1 MEFKKYNHKIEE
13 KKISDFWIKKGLF
26 KSKKSKLKKNF
37 SIVIPP
43 PNVTGRLHMGH
54 ALNNSLQDVLIRFKR
69 MKGFETLWQPGT
81 DHAGIATQAIVENNL
96 SKDGIDK
103 NDLGREKFIKKVWEW
118 KKESGE
124 IILDQL
130 KKIGCSCDWSRTRF
144 TMDKDLSKAVVKVFV
159 DLYKSKLIY
168 KDKKLVNW
176 DTHLKTA
183 ISDLEVLQK
192 DVQSQLYYINY
203 QIKDS
208 DKKITIATTRPETMM
223 GDTAVAVNPK
233 DERYISLVGKE
244 VDIPI
249 VNRTVKIVADH
260 YADPEQGSGA
270 VKITPAHDFNDYEV
284 GKRNK
289 LEIINIFEKNGKIN
303 KNGIKDFI
311 GLDRFEA
318 RKLLVRRLKD
328 NGSLVKIENINNKV
342 PYGDRSNTIIEP
354 LLTEQWF
361 VNAKKLSKKPIE
373 IVKKNK
379 TSFFPNNWTKTFFQ
393 WMNEIEPWCIS
404 RQIWWGHR
412 IPAWYDENENIF
424 VAESEKEAFALA
436 KKKNKNKKIKLTQE
450 TDVLDTWFSSA
461 LWPFATLG
469 WPNKT
474 KEFKKFYPTSV
485 LVTGFDIIFFW
496 VARMLMMGSYFN
508 KLTPFH
514 KVYVHALVRDEK
526 GQKMSKSKGNV
537 IDPLEL
543 ISEYGAD
550 SLRFTLI
557 SMASPGRDVKLSKDR
572 VTGNRN
578 FITKIWSANNFL
590 KLNNC
595 KLNKEINLK
604 LIKLPINH
612 WIFNEFVKTQNLVSK
627 NIEIFRF
634 DEAAKHAYQFVWHSY
649 CDWYLEFLKPIF
661 NSKNKTEI
669 SEAKAFSSYL
679 MANILKILHPFI
691 PFFTESVWKKN
702 NYKEV
707 FKDYLISSPW
717 PDYKIL
723 NKFSK
728 NQKNINDLIEI
739 ISNIRSTKAELK
751 ITPKLYCDVFFSQKS
766 TKLKNLINSNINLIK
781 HVGRINSV
789 NKTKSNDKNND
800 KNSIDILVF
809 KEKLTLRFNEDIDLA
824 SQKERIL
831 QKIESINKQIYN
843 LNNKLKNKAYVMN
856 APKEIVQNDKN
867 LVKELAIED
876 KKLRSIVSSIN

>member
-1 MEFKKYNHKIEE
+1 MEFKKYNHTREE

-26 KSKKSKLKKNF
+26 KPKKRKSNKRF

-54 ALNNSLQDVLIRFKR
+54 ALNNSLQDVLVRFNR
-69 MKGFETLWQPGT
+69 MKGLETLWQPGT
-81 DHAGIATQAIVENNL
+81 DHAGIATQAVVENNL
-96 SKDGIDK
+96 LKDGVKK
-103 NDLGREKFIKKVWEW
+103 NDLGREKFIKKVWDW
-118 KKESGE
+118 KEESGG

-130 KKIGCSCDWSRTRF
+130 KKLGCSCDWSRTRF
-144 TMDKDLSKAVVKVFV
+144 TMDKDLSKAVIKVFV
-159 DLYKSKLIY
+159 DLYNNKLIY

-176 DTHLKTA
+176 DTKLQTA
-183 ISDLEVLQK
+183 ISDLEVMQK
-192 DVQSQLYYINY
+192 DVQSQLYYIDYSIDN
-203 QIKDS
+203 S
-208 DKKITIATTRPETMM
+208 DQKITIATTRPETMM

-233 DERYISLVGKE
+233 DERYINLIGKK
-244 VDIPI
+244 VFIPI
-249 VNRTVKIVADH
+249 VDRKIKIISDH

-284 GKRNK
+284 GKRNN

-303 KNGIKDFI
+303 KNGLKEFF

-318 RKLLVRRLKD
+318 RKLLVKKLKEK
-328 NGSLVKIENINNKV
+328 GSIVKIENIKNKV

-361 VNAKKLSKKPIE
+361 VDAKKLSKKPIK
-373 IVKKNK
+373 IVKEGK
-379 TSFFPNNWTKTFFQ
+379 TSFFPSNWSKTFFQ

-412 IPAWYDENENIF
+412 IPAWYDNNGNIF
-424 VAESEKEAFALA
+424 VAENEKDAVTLA
-436 KKKNKNKKIKLTQE
+436 KKKNGNNQFKLRQE

-474 KEFKKFYPTSV
+474 KELNKFYPTSV

-496 VARMLMMGSYFN
+496 VARMLMMGNYFR
-508 KLTPFH
+508 KKTPFN

-543 ISEYGAD
+543 INEYGAD

-595 KLNKEINLK
+595 KYNKEINLNS
-604 LIKLPINH
+604 IKLPINQ
-612 WIFNEFVKTQNLVSK
+612 WIYNEFIKTQNLVTK

-634 DEAAKHAYQFVWHSY
+634 DEAAKYAYQFVWNTY

-661 NSKNKTEI
+661 NSKIKGDI
-669 SEAKAFSSYL
+669 KEAKTFSSFM
-679 MANILKILHPFI
+679 MANILRILHPFI
-691 PFFTESVWKKN
+691 PFFTENLWSLNHYKRIFKN
-702 NYKEV
+702 
-707 FKDYLISSPW
+707 FLISSTW
-717 PDYKIL
+717 PDLKKI

-728 NQKNINDLIEI
+728 NQNDINYLIEL
-739 ISNIRSTKAELK
+739 ISNIRSTKAVLK
-751 ITPKLYCDVFFSQKS
+751 ITPKLYCDIFFDENSG
-766 TKLKNLINSNINLIK
+766 KLKKLVNANINLVK
-781 HVGRINSV
+781 HVGRVSNVLTS
-789 NKTKSNDKNND
+789 KTKS
-800 KNSIDILVF
+800 KNSLDILVL
-809 KEKLTLRFNEDIDLA
+809 KEKLSLSFNEDINLV

-831 QKIESINKQIYN
+831 HKIDSINKQIID
-843 LNNKLKNKAYVMN
+843 LDNKLKNKAYVTK

-867 LVKELAIED
+867 LLKELTIED

>member
-1 MEFKKYNHKIEE
+1 MEFKKYNHLEEE

-26 KSKKSKLKKNF
+26 KPKKTKIKKSF

-54 ALNNSLQDVLIRFKR
+54 ALNNSLQDVLVRFNR

-81 DHAGIATQAIVENNL
+81 DHAGIATQAVVEKNL
-96 SKDGIDK
+96 EKEGIKK
-103 NDLGREKFIKKVWEW
+103 NDLGRDKFIEKVWKW
-118 KKESGE
+118 KEESGG

-130 KKIGCSCDWSRTRF
+130 KKLGCSCDWSRSRF
-144 TMDKDLSKAVVKVFV
+144 TMDKDLSKAVIKVFV
-159 DLYKSKLIY
+159 DLYNNKLIY

-176 DTHLKTA
+176 DTQLQTA
-183 ISDLEVLQK
+183 ISDLEVVQK
-192 DVQSQLYYINY
+192 EVQSQLYYIDY
-203 QIKDS
+203 QLENS
-208 DKKITIATTRPETMM
+208 DTKITIATTRPETMM
-223 GDTAVAVNPK
+223 GDTAIAVNPK
-233 DERYISLVGKE
+233 DDRYLNLIGKN
-244 VDIPI
+244 VKIPV
-249 VNRTVKIVADH
+249 VNRTIKIIADR

-289 LEIINIFEKNGKIN
+289 LQIINIFEKDGKIN
-303 KNGIKDFI
+303 KNGIKEYV

-318 RKLLVRRLKD
+318 RKLLIKQLKD
-328 NGSLVKIENINNKV
+328 DGKLVKIETIKNKV

-361 VNAKKLSKKPIE
+361 VDAKKLSKKPMK
-373 IVKKNK
+373 IVNDGK
-379 TSFFPNNWTKTFFQ
+379 TSFFPQNWTKTFFL
-393 WMNEIEPWCIS
+393 WMKNIEPWCIS

-412 IPAWYDENENIF
+412 IPAWYDNNNNIF
-424 VAESEKEAFALA
+424 VAENERDAFNLA
-436 KKKNKNKKIKLTQE
+436 KKKNKNKKFNLKQE

-474 KEFKKFYPTSV
+474 KELSKFYPTSV

-496 VARMLMMGSYFN
+496 VARMLMMGNYFH
-508 KLTPFH
+508 KHTPFH

-543 ISEYGAD
+543 IDQYGAD

-590 KLNNC
+590 KINNC
-595 KLNKEINLK
+595 KLNKNINLQS
-604 LIKLPINH
+604 IKLPINQ
-612 WIFNEFVKTQNLVSK
+612 WIFNEFIKVQNLITK

-634 DEAAKHAYQFVWHSY
+634 DEAAKHAYQFTWHSY

-661 NSKNKTEI
+661 NSKNMEEI
-669 SEAKAFSSYL
+669 KEARVFSSFML
-679 MANILKILHPFI
+679 ANILKILHPFI
-691 PFFTESVWKKN
+691 PFFSESVWSKN
-702 NYKEV
+702 NYKTI
-707 FKDYLISSPW
+707 FKENLISSSW
-717 PDYKIL
+717 PNYKNL
-723 NKFSK
+723 SKFNK
-728 NQKNINDLIEI
+728 NQVDINNLIEL

-751 ITPKLYCDVFFSQKS
+751 ITPKLFCDVSFSEKPK
-766 TKLKNLINSNINLIK
+766 KLHKLINNNINLIK
-781 HVGRINSV
+781 QVGRINGV
-789 NKTKSNDKNND
+789 IKSKINDKNT
-800 KNSIDILVF
+800 IDILVL
-809 KEKLTLRFNEDIDLA
+809 KEKISLGFSEDVNLA

-831 QKIESINKQIYN
+831 QKIESINKQISN
-843 LNNKLKNKAYVMN
+843 LNNKLKNKAYVKN
-856 APKEIVQNDKN
+856 APKEIVQNDKK
-867 LVKELAIED
+867 LTKELTIEEE
-876 KKLRSIVSSIN
+876 KLRSIVASIN